1 MLIISNIAVACTY
14 TWLQPFIIWKKKKN
28 EMDIV
33 SWSEEAI
40 QIKISEE

>member
-14 TWLQPFIIWKKKKN
+14 TWLQPFIIWKKKN